1 MKRRSM
7 WFARFLF
14 PFLLAAGS
22 LPVRAADTCA
32 PEHQPAG
39 KRAIGKWITADNWL
53 APGNQRTS
61 LSMAEI
67 FMPSIRLRASSAAV
81 PLRPTTRQLDLDKL
95 TLADPADEKSRSV
108 ASLLD
113 TRLYADA
120 ILVMHNGRI
129 LAERQWHG
137 ARAEQP
143 RLLLQA
149 GRPVLSL
156 LGAMSIAQG
165 KLAPERSV
173 VRYVPALSSNV
184 ALRRLSVQRLLEGDD
199 RYAWLPEELAQWRNA
214 GGWGSEPSPGGVRDW
229 LSQSERWE
237 RPLHEILPD
246 AAEGSP
252 DDDLLAWVLAESHGA
267 PLASVFCE
275 QLLLRM
281 RPEQPVAWL
290 TDVAGN
296 ELAGGLVL
304 SLRDFARLGQLLIEA
319 RATPTRSRIPGWFVE
334 TLTASSRAAGM
345 PALSGLRKGSDLRYG
360 FVRLGGAANRIAI
373 LGAHGT
379 SLYIDFDRRLVVA
392 LYATHPQVRSPLQ
405 LASLERLWDAF
416 GAAVPA
422 VRKR

>member
-1 MKRRSM
+1 MRPWSIS
-7 WFARFLF
+7 FALLLF
-14 PFLLAAGS
+14 ASSVSAWAA
-22 LPVRAADTCA
+22 AECE
-32 PEHQPAG
+32 PERLPAG

-61 LSMAEI
+61 LSASEI
-67 FMPSIRLRASSAAV
+67 FMPRISLRASGAAV
-81 PLRPTTRQLDLDKL
+81 PLRPAPRLLDFDKM
-95 TLADPADEKSRSV
+95 TLADPADEKTQSL
-108 ASLLD
+108 AFLLD
-113 TRLYADA
+113 SRLYADA
-120 ILVMHNGRI
+120 VLVVHNGRI

-137 ARAEQP
+137 ARPEQS
-143 RLLLQA
+143 RVLLQA

-156 LGAMSIAQG
+156 LGAMSVAQG

-173 VRYVPALSSNV
+173 VRYVPALSTNV

-199 RYAWLPEELAQWRNA
+199 RYEWSHEEIEQWRRA
-214 GGWGSEPSPGGVRDW
+214 SAWGAEPNPGGVRDW
-229 LSQSERWE
+229 LSQPERWE
-237 RPLHEILPD
+237 RPLHEALPT
-246 AAEGSP
+246 ATEGGP
-252 DDDLLAWVLAESHGA
+252 DDDLLAWMLAESHGA
-267 PLASVFCE
+267 PLARVFCE
-275 QLLLRM
+275 QILTRM
-281 RPEQPVAWL
+281 RPEQPVSWL
-290 TDVAGN
+290 TDTAGN

-334 TLTASSRAAGM
+334 TLTASSGGRTAVV

-360 FVRLGGAANRIAI
+360 FVRLGGASNRIAI

-379 SLYIDFDRRLVVA
+379 SLYVDFDRRLVIA

-405 LASLERLWDAF
+405 LASLERLWDAV